1 MTSLNEN
8 KPCLV
13 ETSQGFSVTYKQRF
27 LYSKYNPEKNI
38 LQVIDK
44 IELLPGT
51 LILCNSPLL
60 GYGIKELIKKL
71 PTNCILLGCEID
83 EHLFSITKE
92 FCSQYEKI
100 EDANFHLLTPN
111 ELKNLPI
118 YLETEAKEY
127 LNKGQIKIVIK
138 IDFSAGTSFY
148 SEFYSSLYET
158 LQNIVAQFWKNRI
171 TLVNFGR
178 RYSRNLIKNLSSIK
192 NSIPLSKLYNSVSK
206 NILVLGTGESL
217 EKTIEYIKNTNSDF
231 FIIAVDASLPIL
243 KKSKIKV
250 DIVVCEESQIAIA
263 KAFIGCK
270 KYAKY
275 SVAGLTSC
283 HNTISNSAKFNSW
296 YIPIYENTNFLKRIE
311 NLNIVPFIPPLG
323 SVGLTATYIAL
334 KIRKNSDVNVYIS
347 GLDFSFSAGKTHAIG
362 APANTSRLINSNKLN
377 SIENFNATYNIGTYK
392 ILDKSNTNKFTNVAL
407 NGYANIFNNFF
418 SNTQNLFDTTK
429 AGIKLNIPFS
439 KLSSNLFEASEDI
452 NKTNV
457 ISEVHSNN
465 EIKIIKDFC
474 NNELEKLQTLKEILS
489 SGQKIPEN
497 KRNNLIYDIIKD
509 REYLFLHFPDGTQ
522 PSLNVDFL
530 KRIRT
535 EIDFFIKDFNSAL
548 KNL

>member
-44 IELLPGT
+44 IEILPGT

-60 GYGIKELIKKL
+60 GYGIKEIIQKL
-71 PTNCILLGCEID
+71 PENCILLGCEIN
-83 EHLFSITKE
+83 EELFSITKE
-92 FCSQYEKI
+92 FCSKYENI
-100 EDANFHLLTPN
+100 ENSIFHLLSPN
-111 ELKNLPI
+111 ELNELPI

-127 LNKGQIKIVIK
+127 LKKRKIKRVIK
-138 IDFSAGTSFY
+138 IDFSAGTTFY
-148 SEFYSSLYET
+148 SDFYSSLYET

-178 RYSRNLIKNLSSIK
+178 RYSRNLIKNLSSIN
-192 NSIPLSKLYNSVSK
+192 NSIPLSKLYNSVSED
-206 NILVLGTGESL
+206 IIVLGTGESL
-217 EKTIEYIKNTNSDF
+217 EKTIEYIKKIKKEF

-296 YIPIYENTNFLKRIE
+296 YIPIYEKTNFLKRIE
-311 NLNIVPFIPPLG
+311 NLNIVPCIPPLG

-334 KIRKNSDVNVYIS
+334 KIRKNANVNVYIS
-347 GLDFSFSAGKTHAIG
+347 GLDFSFSAGKTHANG

-377 SIENFNATYNIGTYK
+377 SIENYNATYNIGTYK
-392 ILDKSNTNKFTNVAL
+392 ILDKSNKNKFTNVAL

-418 SNTQNLFDTTK
+418 SNTQNLFDITK
-429 AGIKLNIPFS
+429 SGIKLNIPFS
-439 KLSSNLFEASEDI
+439 QLTSESSKKI
-452 NKTNV
+452 NKTNE
-457 ISEVHSNN
+457 ISEVHSIN

-489 SGQKIPEN
+489 SGQNIPEN
-497 KRNNLIYDIIKD
+497 ERNKLIFEIIKD
-509 REYLFLHFPDGTQ
+509 REYLFLHFPDGSE
-522 PSLNVDFL
+522 PSLNIDFL